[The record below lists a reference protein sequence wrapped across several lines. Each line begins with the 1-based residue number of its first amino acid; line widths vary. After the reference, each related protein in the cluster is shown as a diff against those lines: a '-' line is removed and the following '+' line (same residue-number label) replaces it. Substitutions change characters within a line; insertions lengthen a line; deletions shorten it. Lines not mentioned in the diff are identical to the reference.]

1 MKQITFEVEVRK
13 KTGKETAK
21 KLRRQGL
28 IPAILYGPQ
37 VDPLPL
43 TVRLNELKR
52 ILQRHRGEQ
61 LIFNLTVVDNGQ
73 TTQRM
78 ALIKEL
84 QYHPVTDEI
93 IHADFYEIR
102 MDRPVEVD
110 VPVEIVGRAKG
121 VERGGLL
128 EVLMK
133 EITVSCL
140 PGQIPD
146 SIKID
151 VSDLDIGDTLHIR
164 DLTPPEGVKF
174 AEDPDEPVVT
184 VIEVESEEAEEAVSE
199 EGETGSA

>member
-1 MKQITFEVEVRK
+1 MRQVSFTAEYRPR
-13 KTGKETAK
+13 TGKEVAK

-37 VDPLPL
+37 TEPLPL
-43 TVRLNELKR
+43 TVRLSELKR

-61 LIFNLTVVDNGQ
+61 LIFNLTVQRNGESEQ
-73 TTQRM
+73 HL

-110 VPVEIVGRAKG
+110 VPVEITGKAKG
-121 VERGGLL
+121 VQRGGIL
-128 EVLMK
+128 EVIMH
-133 EITVSCL
+133 EITGSCL
-140 PGQIPD
+140 PDRIPD
-146 SIKID
+146 RIVVD
-151 VSDLDIGDTLHIR
+151 VSELDIGDTLHVR

-184 VIEVESEEAEEAVSE
+184 VVEAEAEGEEEAAEES
-199 EGETGSA
+199 GETA

>member
-1 MKQITFEVEVRK
+1 MRQVPFSAEYRAR
-13 KTGKETAK
+13 TGKEVAK

-28 IPAILYGPQ
+28 VPAILYGPQ
-37 VDPLPL
+37 TEPLPL
-43 TVRLNELKR
+43 TVKLSELKR
-52 ILQRHRGEQ
+52 VLQRYRGEQ
-61 LIFNLTVVDNGQ
+61 LIFNLTVQKDGESEQ
-73 TTQRM
+73 HL

-110 VPVEIVGRAKG
+110 VPVEITGKAKG
-121 VERGGLL
+121 VQRGGLL
-128 EVLMK
+128 ELIMH

-140 PGQIPD
+140 PDRIPD
-146 SIKID
+146 RIVID
-151 VSDLDIGDTLHIR
+151 VSDLDIGDTLHVR

-184 VIEVESEEAEEAVSE
+184 VVEVEAEGEEEAAEEA
-199 EGETGSA
+199 GESA

>member
-1 MKQITFEVEVRK
+1 MRQVPFVAEYRSR
-13 KTGKETAK
+13 TGKEAAK

-28 IPAILYGPQ
+28 VPAILYGPQ
-37 VDPLPL
+37 TEPLPL
-43 TVRLNELKR
+43 AVKLSELKR

-61 LIFNLTVVDNGQ
+61 LIFNLTLQKDGESE
-73 TTQRM
+73 QRL

-110 VPVEIVGRAKG
+110 VPVEITGKAKG
-121 VERGGLL
+121 VQRGGIL
-128 EVLMK
+128 EIIMH

-140 PGQIPD
+140 PDRIPD
-146 SIKID
+146 RILID
-151 VSDLDIGDTLHIR
+151 VSELDLGDTLHVR

-184 VIEVESEEAEEAVSE
+184 VVETEAEGE
-199 EGETGSA
+199 EETAEEETGETA

>member
-1 MKQITFEVEVRK
+1 MKQVPFTVEVRK
-13 KTGKETAK
+13 KTGKEISK
-21 KLRRQGL
+21 KLRKQGF

-37 VDPLPL
+37 VEPLPL
-43 TVRLNELKR
+43 TVKLNELKKV
-52 ILQRHRGEQ
+52 LYKHRGEQ
-61 LIFNLTVVDNGQ
+61 VIFNLTIVDDGESS
-73 TTQRM
+73 QRM
-78 ALIKEL
+78 AIIKEL
-84 QYHPVTDEI
+84 QYHPVSDEI

-110 VPVEIVGRAKG
+110 VPVEVVGKAKG
-121 VERGGLL
+121 VEKGGIL

-140 PGQIPD
+140 PTHIPD

-184 VIEVESEEAEEAVSE
+184 VIEVEE
-199 EGETGSA
+199 EGEVEGEETETTSE